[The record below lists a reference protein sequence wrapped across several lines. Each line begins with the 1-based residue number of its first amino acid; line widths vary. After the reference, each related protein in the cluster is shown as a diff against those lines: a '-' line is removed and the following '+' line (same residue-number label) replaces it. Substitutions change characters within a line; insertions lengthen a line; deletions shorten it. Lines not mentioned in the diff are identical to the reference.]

1 MFLQQP
7 GLLVKSPVS
16 YGGTT
21 DEAVEQ
27 GVWINADPIKGCVV
41 CNIGESK
48 CFENIT
54 QGWKDGILILW
65 DRPQCGRFGRM
76 DCIKARC
83 IGSFTGVLIIGAHII
98 L

>member
-16 YGGTT
+16 YGGSI

-27 GVWINADPIKGCVV
+27 GIWINADPIKGCIV

-48 CFENIT
+48 CFAISLEGGET
-54 QGWKDGILILW
+54 V
-65 DRPQCGRFGRM
+65 F
-76 DCIKARC
+76 
-83 IGSFTGVLIIGAHII
+83 
-98 L
+98 

>member
-48 CFENIT
+48 YSENIT
-54 QGWKDGILILW
+54 GGKTV
-65 DRPQCGRFGRM
+65 
-76 DCIKARC
+76 
-83 IGSFTGVLIIGAHII
+83 S
-98 L
+98 